1 MFFTWSIAKF
11 NYFLGDSMRL
21 PPIDVTVCVDMG
33 QDIGF
38 RIQGSG
44 CGEKGCGF
52 SYLSRHLIKPLR
64 GLEH

>member
-1 MFFTWSIAKF
+1 
-11 NYFLGDSMRL
+11 MRL

-33 QDIGF
+33 QDTGV

-52 SYLSRHLIKPLR
+52 SYFSRHLIKPLR
-64 GLEH
+64 ELEH